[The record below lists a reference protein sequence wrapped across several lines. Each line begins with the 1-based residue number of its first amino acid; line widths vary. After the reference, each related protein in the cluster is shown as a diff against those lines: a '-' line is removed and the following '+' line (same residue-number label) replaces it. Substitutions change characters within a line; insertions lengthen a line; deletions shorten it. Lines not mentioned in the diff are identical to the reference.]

1 MWDRLFIDVN
11 LATMAGAAP
20 YGAISDGVLATRG
33 GEIAHVGRR
42 ADLAGA
48 PEKLARE
55 VVACDGRWL
64 LPGLIDCHSHLV
76 FAGNRAAEFAL
87 RLGGASYEAIARA
100 GGGILS
106 TVGATRAA
114 SADALLDAAL
124 VRLDRSLADGVT
136 TIEIKSGYGLE
147 TESEIGMLRV
157 AGRLAGLRPVRV
169 SRSFLGAHALPPE
182 FAGRREAWLDLVCE
196 EMIPRIAAEGL
207 ADAVDAFC
215 ESIAFTPD
223 EVGRVFEAA
232 AAHGLARR
240 LHAGQLSDLGG
251 AGLAAR
257 HGALS
262 VDHLEHVGAADI
274 AAMARAGTV
283 AVLLPG
289 AFYTLRETHL
299 PPVAA
304 LRAAGVPMAVA
315 SDCNPGSS
323 PLLSPLLVLNM
334 AATLFR
340 LTPQEALAGMTVHAA
355 RALGLADRIGALA
368 PGMAADFCLW
378 EIGEPAELAYW
389 IGAPGPV
396 GRWFAGQR
404 AGIAHG

>member
-1 MWDRLFIDVN
+1 MWDRLFIEVN
-11 LATMAGAAP
+11 LATMAGGAP
-20 YGAISDGVLATRG
+20 WGAIMDGALATRG
-33 GEIAHVGRR
+33 GEIVHVGRR
-42 ADLAGA
+42 AGLGDA
-48 PEKLARE
+48 PERLARE
-55 VVACDGRWL
+55 VVRCGGGWL

-76 FAGNRAAEFAL
+76 FAGNRAAEFAQ
-87 RLGGASYEAIARA
+87 RLGGASYEEIARA

-106 TVGATRAA
+106 TVRATRAA
-114 SADALLDAAL
+114 GEEALLEAAL
-124 VRLDRSLADGVT
+124 ARLDRFLEAGVT
-136 TIEIKSGYGLE
+136 TIEIKSGYGLDVE
-147 TESEIGMLRV
+147 TELAMLRV
-157 AGRLAGLRPVRV
+157 AGRLAELRPVRV

-182 FAGRREAWLDLVCE
+182 FAGRRAAYLDLLCE
-196 EMIPRIAAEGL
+196 ETIPRIAAEGL

-215 ESIAFTPD
+215 ETIAFTPD
-223 EVGRVFEAA
+223 EVARVFEAA

-262 VDHLEHVGAADI
+262 VDHLEHASAADI
-274 AAMARAGTV
+274 AAMAEAGTV

-289 AFYTLRETHL
+289 AFYTLRDTHP
-299 PPVAA
+299 PPVES
-304 LRAAGVPMAVA
+304 LRAAGVGIAVA

-323 PLLSPLLVLNM
+323 PLLAPLLVLNM

-355 RALGLADRIGALA
+355 RALGLAERIGALA
-368 PGMAADFCLW
+368 PGMAADFGLW
-378 EIGEPAELAYW
+378 EIGDPAELAYW

-396 GRWFAGQR
+396 ARWFAGR
-404 AGIAHG
+404 RVDGTHG